1 MSGFKIG
8 LPCLRRVPLKPGAL
22 LGRVDRVAVA
32 APKPRPMD
40 TTGRAPASSVILS
53 STPSPVQVA
62 GFLKW
67 CLGLV
72 GIRPGSSVLSALPPS
87 PANGVERYGGGEV
100 GATELVSPSPNARPP
115 ELVDIVRFHS
125 PVAANVRLTGAGA
138 IRFEILRANGGD
150 NGVDDLKIMF
160 ANPTVSSRRH
170 ARVSYDPDKNV
181 LIVADLGSTN
191 GTGVTVGSQPVV
203 RLRDDSQVFDTR
215 GTGIVVIRCGDTAVS
230 LFLHSTQPTA
240 VRPADR
246 RGALRPTVVPPALPQ
261 FDPRQ
266 AVMDMARLFP
276 QGVRADYIPHRQA
289 GFTVKFQDA
298 AGNSVQVR
306 TADDKMSMP
315 VISAIARRMGIHL
328 GNMGTVLP
336 VSIIMEMS
344 DVSEFGTQ
352 RVFRGI
358 NGQMRYNVE
367 DGGIVTISQ
376 VGGNTMT
383 SMNFSANEWGV
394 ASLLNPETLTGRQIP
409 AGVVMTVYMLTPTS
423 VQAAEG
429 KMDFVVRAIQNSL
442 RPLLKSSTHPLL
454 EGFMDV
460 LR

>member
-1 MSGFKIG
+1 MSGFKIRMPRFQG
-8 LPCLRRVPLKPGAL
+8 VPSKPGVFF
-22 LGRVDRVAVA
+22 GRVDRIFVV
-32 APKPRPMD
+32 APKPRPVD
-40 TTGRAPASSVILS
+40 TTGRAPASSMVLS
-53 STPSPVQVA
+53 SIPSSVQVA
-62 GFLKW
+62 GFFKW
-67 CLGLV
+67 CLGLI
-72 GIRPGSSVLSALPPS
+72 GMRPGSSALSALPPP
-87 PANGVERYGGGEV
+87 PANGVERYGGGR
-100 GATELVSPSPNARPP
+100 GDATEPVPLSPDARPP

-125 PVAANVRLTGAGA
+125 PVAANVKLTGAGA
-138 IRFEILRANGGD
+138 IRFEILRAPGGD

-170 ARVSYDPDKNV
+170 ARVSYDPDKHV

-215 GTGIVVIRCGDTAVS
+215 ETGIVVIRCGDTAVS
-230 LFLHSTQPTA
+230 LFLHSTQPAA

-246 RGALRPTVVPPALPQ
+246 RGALRPGVIPPALPRV
-261 FDPRQ
+261 DPRQ
-266 AVMDMARLFP
+266 VVMDMARLFP
-276 QGVRADYIPHRQA
+276 QGVHAEYVPHRQA

-306 TADDKMSMP
+306 TADDVMPMP
-315 VISAIARRMGIHL
+315 VISAIARRMGRHL
-328 GNMGTVLP
+328 GNMATVLP
-336 VSIIMEMS
+336 VSIIVEMS
-344 DVSEFGTQ
+344 DVAEFGTQ

-358 NGQMRYNVE
+358 NGQMRYNIE

-376 VGGNTMT
+376 VGGHTMT
-383 SMNFSANEWGV
+383 SMSFSANEWGV
-394 ASLLNPETLTGRQIP
+394 ATLLNPETLNGRRIP

-429 KMDFVVRAIQNSL
+429 RMEHVVRAIQNSL
-442 RPLLKSSTHPLL
+442 RPLLKGPTHPLL

-460 LR
+460 IR